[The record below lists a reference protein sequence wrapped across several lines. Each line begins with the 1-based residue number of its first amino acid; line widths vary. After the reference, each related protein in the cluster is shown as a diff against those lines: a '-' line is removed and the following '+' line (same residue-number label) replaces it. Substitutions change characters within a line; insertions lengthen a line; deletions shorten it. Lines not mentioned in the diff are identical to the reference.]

1 VFLSQSAP
9 SVSPTARQRLL
20 GWFSLI
26 GWLFL
31 LLPILFFG
39 ISWYTYAISIPKWDD
54 HALRAFLFYSDQETS
69 LTGKIYQLFRQ
80 HNEHRIVYDRL
91 ITKLDYWLFNQLSY
105 THLMIVGNLSLVG
118 LLLLFMAIVRR
129 AGRPILYATPVSLFL
144 FNLSQWENMFWGM
157 AALQNFSI
165 VLWVLAT
172 FYFLSYTRQL
182 GLAFILAVLAT
193 ITSGNGLLVWPL
205 SILIIALRLGDHP
218 DRRRGIRQLIAWIAG
233 SAIILALYFT
243 GFEKPINISYVQPGP
258 IDLLKGWFAVMGAS
272 AEAIPVSPSLKIC
285 VLIGGLLALTT
296 FVITLGNLVRY
307 WRAIKNSSC
316 YLFSFTY
323 RPTYH
328 WPPILLFFWSCI
340 AFLVG
345 TTLIVAW
352 ARTGFGADLLITSR
366 YKMYSLTIMVVLY
379 VYLVATLNNRLAIWT
394 LASGFIGGLAF
405 VVISYLTFL
414 NETIWWR
421 HWLTTNQFN
430 WTYPTN
436 KAEVAFDPITQRY
449 TPAVTA
455 FYESALPVIFG
466 TAQQTPIRLSVSKT
480 AHGFS
485 AYNTTMA
492 SEGLK
497 DEGNYLVARSSKR
510 TYLFPVWQNQQSI
523 FRAAFLPS
531 KLFVKGFKVDITTS
545 DMQPDTYQLFVLSV
559 EPDNKYTLYPTSQ
572 TIVTSGG
579 PTVIDTKNW

>member
-1 VFLSQSAP
+1 MFRSQSAP
-9 SVSPTARQRLL
+9 SSSPTPRQRSL
-20 GWFSLI
+20 GWFPLI
-26 GWLFL
+26 GWLCL

-39 ISWYTYAISIPKWDD
+39 ISWYSYAISIPKWDD
-54 HALRAFLFYSDQETS
+54 HALRAFLFYSDQEAS

-105 THLMIVGNLSLVG
+105 THLMVVGNLSLVG
-118 LLLLFMAIVRR
+118 LLLLFIAIVHR
-129 AGRPILYATPVSLFL
+129 AGRPILYAAPVSLLL

-182 GLAFILAVLAT
+182 GLAFMLAVLAT

-205 SILIIALRLGDHP
+205 SIFILALRLGDYP
-218 DRRRGIRQLIAWIAG
+218 DRKRGIRQLIAWIAG
-233 SAIILALYFT
+233 SVFVLALYFT
-243 GFEKPINISYVQPGP
+243 GFEKPVNIAYVQPGA

-272 AEAIPVSPSLKIC
+272 AEAIPVSASLKVC

-296 FVITLGNLVRY
+296 FVITLGTIVRY
-307 WRAIKNSSC
+307 WRSIKDSSC
-316 YLFSFTY
+316 YVFSSAH
-323 RPTYH
+323 RPTH
-328 WPPILLFFWSCI
+328 SWPPILLFFWSCI

-366 YKMYSLTIMVVLY
+366 YKMYSLTMLAVLY
-379 VYLVATLNNRLAIWT
+379 VYLVVILNNRLAIWT
-394 LASGFIGGLAF
+394 LVSGFIGGLGF

-430 WTYPTN
+430 WTYLTN
-436 KAEVAFDPITQRY
+436 KADVTFDPITQQY

-466 TAQQTPIRLSVSKT
+466 TTQQSPIRLGVNKT
-480 AHGFS
+480 AEGFS
-485 AYNTTMA
+485 VYNTTMA

-531 KLFVKGFKVDITTS
+531 RLFVKGFKADITAS
-545 DMQPDTYQLFVLSV
+545 EMQPDTYQLFVLSV
-559 EPDNKYTLYPTSQ
+559 EPDNRYTLYPTSQ
-572 TIVTSGG
+572 TIVSAGAPAVT
-579 PTVIDTKNW
+579 DTKNW